1 MRKSYIVDD
10 LLRGRE
16 QHLKA
21 LKESLQFKRVYTR
34 HENSIFEQRELLHL
48 RSELYELTKL
58 IRGRTE
64 DDRGLGPKNKIPI
77 DELRKRRDEV
87 RLAINQMRKVQ
98 IKERETRQRER
109 EKLRE
114 SGMFSGM
121 KEHHY
126 CGPYIGL

>member
-1 MRKSYIVDD
+1 MRKSYIVDE

-58 IRGRTE
+58 IGGRAE

-77 DELRKRRDEV
+77 DEL
-87 RLAINQMRKVQ
+87 
-98 IKERETRQRER
+98 
-109 EKLRE
+109 
-114 SGMFSGM
+114 
-121 KEHHY
+121 
-126 CGPYIGL
+126 